1 MAKEFALDIFH
12 LLGQIDKKDTLFYSK
27 LTDEQRK
34 AYSPLVSMRWMSGT
48 SDERQINYLNELVNR
63 YVFHIGDHK
72 ELLFKLQCAASS
84 GTSRRYNWMAAKTGG
99 TKKNKGLDIVMAYY
113 DYGVREAKS
122 VMPLLSNDDIILMA
136 EELGYQKEE
145 LAKLKKELK

>member
-12 LLGQIDKKDTLFYSK
+12 LLGQIDKKDTMFYSK

-48 SDERQINYLNELVNR
+48 RDARQIIFLNELVNR
-63 YVFHIGDHK
+63 FVFNMGDHK
-72 ELLFKLQCAASS
+72 ELLYKLQCAASS
-84 GTSRRYNWMAAKTGG
+84 GTPRRYNWMSAKTAGN
-99 TKKNKGLDIVMAYY
+99 KKNKGLEIVMQYY

-122 VMPLLSNDDIILMA
+122 VMPLLGNEDILLMA
-136 EELGYQKEE
+136 EELGFQKEE

>member
-48 SDERQINYLNELVNR
+48 SDERQIIYLNELVNR
-63 YVFHIGDHK
+63 FVFNMGDHK

-84 GTSRRYNWMAAKTGG
+84 GTPRRYNWMAAKTSGG
-99 TKKNKGLDIVMAYY
+99 KKNKGLDIVMQYY
-113 DYGVREAKS
+113 DYGVREAKAA
-122 VMPLLSNDDIILMA
+122 MQLLGNEDILLMA
-136 EELGYQKEE
+136 EELGFQKEE

>member
-48 SDERQINYLNELVNR
+48 SDERQIIYLNELVNR
-63 YVFHIGDHK
+63 FVFNMGDHK

-84 GTSRRYNWMAAKTGG
+84 GTPRRYNWMAAKTSGG
-99 TKKNKGLDIVMAYY
+99 KKNKGLDIVMQYY
-113 DYGVREAKS
+113 DYGVREGKAA
-122 VMPLLSNDDIILMA
+122 MALLGSEDILLMA

>member
-12 LLGQIDKKDTLFYSK
+12 LLGQVDKKDTLFYSK

-34 AYSPLVSMRWMSGT
+34 AYSPLVTMRWMSGT
-48 SDERQINYLNELVNR
+48 SDARQIIFLNELMNR
-63 YVFHIGDHK
+63 FVFQIGDHK
-72 ELLFKLQCAASS
+72 ELLYKLQCAASS
-84 GTSRRYNWMAAKTGG
+84 GSPRRYNWMSAKTSGS
-99 TKKNKGLDIVMAYY
+99 KKNKGQDVVMQYY

-122 VMPLLSNDDIILMA
+122 VMHLLSSEDILMMA

-145 LAKLKKELK
+145 LAKLKKDLK

>member
-48 SDERQINYLNELVNR
+48 SDERQIIYLNELVNR
-63 YVFHIGDHK
+63 FVFNMGDHK

-84 GTSRRYNWMAAKTGG
+84 GTPRRYNWMAAKTSGG
-99 TKKNKGLDIVMAYY
+99 KKNKGLDIVMQYY
-113 DYGVREAKS
+113 DYGVREGKAA
-122 VMPLLSNDDIILMA
+122 MALLGSEDILLMA

-145 LAKLKKELK
+145 LAKLKKEQK

>member
-12 LLGQIDKKDTLFYSK
+12 LLGQIDKKDMLFYSK
-27 LTDEQRK
+27 LTDEQKK
-34 AYSPLVSMRWMSGT
+34 AFSPLVTMRWMSGT
-48 SDERQINYLNELVNR
+48 SDERQLTFLNHFVNPM
-63 YVFHIGDHK
+63 VFNIGNHK
-72 ELLFKLQCAASS
+72 ELLYKLMCVASS
-84 GTSRRYNWMAAKTGG
+84 GQARRYAWMAEKSGV
-99 TKKNKGLDIVMAYY
+99 KKIKGLDVVMAYY

-122 VMPLLSNDDIILMA
+122 VMHLLDADDIIGMA